1 MVMSKES
8 ISEKVIFDDGRTIP
22 GGNPEVKNST
32 FEPGQLVCSRYRVI
46 GELGHGGMG
55 TVFRCLDEVSGLE
68 VALKTLAKELSGSKY
83 EMESVKTN
91 FKLVYNLNHPN
102 IAAYKNLE
110 YDPSSG
116 LYYLIMEYVDGEDLR
131 YYLKNKRANN
141 EFSESVLIDLL
152 AQIASALDYAHEQKV
167 IHRDIKPGNI
177 MVDRTGQIKLL
188 DFGLA
193 AEIHSSLSRV
203 SQYSMDISG
212 TLPYISP
219 EQWRGKAASAASD
232 QYSLAVMTYE
242 ILSGSVPFQAND
254 KDIMR
259 KCVLEETADEP
270 TGTSDII
277 NKAIFK
283 AMSKLPEQ
291 RFASCSKFVD
301 AMKNKRPVYPKLH
314 IDSNP
319 VVNNVYAGQAAGYAA
334 PEKVQKS
341 VNEKSGKK
349 AGKTILSVIR
359 WLAFIVVIAIIA
371 VGILTNISEKL
382 EKDSSIQKKSL
393 PVNKL
398 EELDENT
405 ITDHISQAEKKL
417 SEFDK
422 LMERAMMGSPLDQY
436 NLGSAYELG
445 SGTAKNMNQAV
456 YWYNRAAAA
465 GNSDAA
471 FRLGVLYE
479 NNKEYY
485 MASQCYQRAAAMGNK
500 AAQNRLNELNRQMM
514 NTPPQ
519 VLNNDSYSMF

>member
-1 MVMSKES
+1 MSEES
-8 ISEKVIFDDGRTIP
+8 NSEKVLFDDDRTIP
-22 GGNPEVKNST
+22 GESPEVKNST

-141 EFSESVLIDLL
+141 EFSEALLIDLL

-177 MVDRTGQIKLL
+177 MVDRSGQIKLL

-212 TLPYISP
+212 TLPYIAP

-232 QYSLAVMTYE
+232 QYSFAVMAYE
-242 ILSGSVPFQAND
+242 TLSGRVPFQAND

-259 KCVLEETADEP
+259 KCVLEETADEL
-270 TGTSDII
+270 TGTTDII

-283 AMSKLPEQ
+283 AMSKQPEQ

-319 VVNNVYAGQAAGYAA
+319 AVNNVYAGQAAGYAA
-334 PEKVQKS
+334 PEKVQKA

-349 AGKTILSVIR
+349 TGKTSLSVIR

-382 EKDSSIQKKSL
+382 EERSEVDKVYKVAA
-393 PVNKL
+393 PAPL
-398 EELDENT
+398 E
-405 ITDHISQAEKKL
+405 AEDADDDIVPNPKAV

-445 SGTAKNMNQAV
+445 TGTAKNMNQAV
-456 YWYNRAAAA
+456 FWYNRAAAA

-485 MASQCYQRAAAMGNK
+485 MASQCYQRAAAMGNI
-500 AAQNRLNELNRQMM
+500 AAQNRLNELNKQMM
-514 NTPPQ
+514 NTPPP
-519 VLNNDSYSMF
+519 VFNNDSYSMF